1 MRVTVGYGDNPEGYQ
16 AAKAACLE
24 ALAGEQKTQKPDVAL
39 LFHTAALDESEVRRG
54 VTETVGDILIYGGG
68 TVGVITNDIFGYAG
82 NQVGVALF
90 WLEDS
95 QLDVL
100 SLGDLTE
107 GEASVGEELGK
118 KLMEQGI
125 TKDSGVMLFYD
136 AANTKKGGI
145 IMATYLLE
153 GLKKGLGFLPEL
165 VGAGLQG
172 NHMGEPVKQFV
183 GEQITEN
190 EVMALSFS
198 DDIVIDNVIMH
209 GCEPASTYFTVTK
222 AEEQTI
228 LEING
233 EPAIPF
239 IEKALGGR
247 IQAEQFPFFLI
258 FGINHGEDWA
268 PYDENNYASRLCLGI
283 DQERQGIVMF
293 EPDMQA
299 GTRFQIMYRSLKLD
313 YMRPKVRDLFLPENL
328 EGKEPLFAMY
338 IDCAGRCAGY
348 SGKDLEDAVVIQEEI
363 GDKVP
368 ILGLYTGVE
377 IAPIGGRSR
386 GLDWTGVLCLVS
398 KKTGEIK
405 KKEGTGE
412 WETTT
417 AKSKKETTP
426 ATTQAL
432 ETLISTNA
440 AKALELDTES
450 VTIRHELEQKRRG
463 FALLVELSSTLRSA
477 EDFEESFGLATRR
490 INAALNMQ
498 KTVVFVPQKSGKF
511 KAEILQG
518 FTPEE
523 TYRITEQEIEIPEVM
538 LADKRAVIVNSDTPT
553 DYLHEVREFLGLKY
567 FISMPVVLGSEVV
580 AVLVTGRMDEQ
591 QPFLSKLSEGD
602 GETVQ
607 AIAAQLASV
616 MASHRLIVSEERS
629 RIMVDNMPLVNMV
642 IDDEMRVIDCNEQ
655 AVSFFG
661 AKDKD
666 DVIANYQK
674 FIYSNDGEYGETE
687 GEKHLLKAFLDGRD
701 IFRWSHKRSD
711 GKDLVAEVTLVR
723 VPNGDRY
730 NVICHLRDLTAERE
744 SMEEMQRAK
753 ELAEEN
759 VRQKNEFLASIS
771 HEVRTPLNSILAM
784 AREASKLEDTE
795 EGNKILKNGVHSA
808 HLLAASVDT
817 LLDFSRAEAGMIR
830 VVEKEFDP
838 REVIDSVAGILK
850 EEADLKNLD
859 LQVVY
864 EGEPLAE
871 KLVGDGVRLEQIL
884 YNLVVNGIKF
894 TRMGGVTLH
903 VSEALEKGTNKVSLR
918 VAVEDTGVGISEESR
933 RQLFVPLTQVDT
945 AYDKKSEG
953 MGMGLALSKS
963 LTQLLDGQI
972 TYASREGGGS
982 IFTVEIPF
990 TLASEREVLDYGR
1003 LAGKKVLVVEDN
1015 MINQIIVVELL
1026 KKVGIVV
1033 STADDGL
1040 EALEALKNQDFDVV
1054 LMDVQMPRMDG
1065 LTATE
1070 EIRKQVK
1077 YQDLPIIAVTAHA
1090 SPEHREE
1097 SRRSGMNGHLTK
1109 PVEVEELYQTILKYV

>member
-1 MRVTVGYGDNPEGYQ
+1 MRVAVGYGDNPEGYQ
-16 AAKAACLE
+16 AAKAACINALE
-24 ALAGEQKTQKPDVAL
+24 KSQNVQKPDVAL
-39 LFHTAALDESEVRRG
+39 LFHTAALTEKEVRRG
-54 VTETVGDILIYGGG
+54 VTETIGEILIYGGG

-95 QLDVL
+95 CLDVL
-100 SLGDLTE
+100 SLGNLSE
-107 GEASVGEELGK
+107 GEAGVGKELGE
-118 KLMEQGI
+118 KLRGQGV
-125 TKDSGVMLFYD
+125 TRESSLMLFYD
-136 AANTKKGGI
+136 AVNAKQGGI

-153 GLKKGLGFLPEL
+153 GLKKGLGFMPEL

-172 NHMGEPVKQFV
+172 DHMCAPVKQFL
-183 GEQITEN
+183 GERITES
-190 EVMALSFS
+190 EAMTLSFS
-198 DDIVIDNVIMH
+198 DDIAIDNVIMH

-247 IQAEQFPFFLI
+247 IHAEQFPFFLI

-283 DQERQGIVMF
+283 DKERAGIVMF
-293 EPDMQA
+293 EPDMQE

-313 YMRPKVRDLFLPENL
+313 YMRPKVRELFSPENL
-328 EGKEPLFAMY
+328 EGKEPLFALY

-368 ILGLYTGVE
+368 LLGLYTGVE
-377 IAPIGGRSR
+377 IAPIGGQSR

-398 KKTGEIK
+398 KKTGAIK
-405 KKEGTGE
+405 KKEVASE
-412 WETTT
+412 WED
-417 AKSKKETTP
+417 KEDGRKVTTP
-426 ATTQAL
+426 ATTEAL
-432 ETLISTNA
+432 EALISTNA
-440 AKALELDTES
+440 AKALELDAES
-450 VTIRHELEQKRRG
+450 VTIRQELEQKRRG
-463 FALLVELSSTLRSA
+463 FSLLVELSTTLHSS

-498 KTVVFVPQKSGKF
+498 KTVVFVAQKNGKY

-523 TYRITEQEIEIPEVM
+523 TYRITDRAIELPTVM
-538 LADKRAVIVNSDTPT
+538 LADKRAVIINSDTSLEFLQ
-553 DYLHEVREFLGLKY
+553 DIREFLGLRY
-567 FISMPVVLGSEVV
+567 FVSMPIVLGAETV
-580 AVLVTGRMDEQ
+580 AVLVTGRMEEQ
-591 QPFLSKLSEGD
+591 TPFLSKLGEGD

-616 MASHRLIVSEERS
+616 MASQRLMVSEERS

-661 AKDKD
+661 AKDKK
-666 DVIANYQK
+666 DVIQHYQQ
-674 FIYSNDGEYGETE
+674 FLYSNNGKYGETE

-701 IFRWSHKRSD
+701 IFRWSHKRAD

-723 VPNGDRY
+723 VPNGERY

-784 AREASKLEDTE
+784 AREASKLEESE

-808 HLLAASVDT
+808 HLLAASVDA
-817 LLDFSRAEAGMIR
+817 LLDFSQAEAGMIKP
-830 VVEKEFDP
+830 VEKEFSP
-838 REVIDSVAGILK
+838 GEAIDSVAEILK
-850 EEADLKNLD
+850 EEAKLKDLD
-859 LQVVY
+859 LEVRY
-864 EGEPLAE
+864 EGAPIAE
-871 KLVGDGVRLEQIL
+871 KLIGDGVRLEQIL
-884 YNLVVNGIKF
+884 YNLVANGIKF
-894 TRMGGVTLH
+894 TRTGGVTIH
-903 VSEALEKGTNKVSLR
+903 VSERPSPATKGITLTI
-918 VAVEDTGVGISEESR
+918 AVEDTGVGISEESR
-933 RQLFVPLTQVDT
+933 EKLFVPLTQVDT

-953 MGMGLALSKS
+953 MGMGLALSKTLAS
-963 LTQLLDGQI
+963 LLGGEI
-972 TYASREGGGS
+972 TYASRSGGGS
-982 IFTVEIPF
+982 IFTVAIPF
-990 TLASEREVLDYGR
+990 ALAGKQEKPDYGR

-1015 MINQIIVVELL
+1015 MINQIIMVELL
-1026 KKVGIVV
+1026 KKVGIEV
-1033 STADDGL
+1033 STAGDGL
-1040 EALEALKNQDFDVV
+1040 EALEALKKSAFDVV

-1070 EIRKQVK
+1070 EIRKQKK
-1077 YQDLPIIAVTAHA
+1077 YHDLPIIAVTAHA

-1109 PVEVEELYQTILKYV
+1109 PVEVDELYQTVLTYI